1 MEDNNLDV
9 AQTIREFSET
19 EAALEVERI
28 LKAFKLNPWEQLGV
42 DIDAST
48 EEINK
53 QYRKRSLLVHPD
65 RCKHPQA
72 KIAFQLLATAKKEI
86 EEEGRKNVLKA
97 TVNDAKAMIIHQR
110 KLKPGDPYLKTS
122 AFELELR
129 KQVNKIL
136 ADIEWRKRQ
145 LERRMTEEEG
155 RAKKEEEEK
164 KELKRKKAEAEKNW
178 EDQRDSRVAEWRNFL
193 SKDKKRKT
201 KRVKKESELSNSVA
215 MKIAESKT
223 TLPA

>member
-1 MEDNNLDV
+1 MSIMEDNNLDV

-86 EEEGRKNVLKA
+86 EEEGR
-97 TVNDAKAMIIHQR
+97 
-110 KLKPGDPYLKTS
+110 
-122 AFELELR
+122 
-129 KQVNKIL
+129 
-136 ADIEWRKRQ
+136 
-145 LERRMTEEEG
+145 
-155 RAKKEEEEK
+155 AKKEEEEK

-193 SKDKKRKT
+193 SKGVYSLVIVNT
-201 KRVKKESELSNSVA
+201 F
-215 MKIAESKT
+215 
-223 TLPA
+223 